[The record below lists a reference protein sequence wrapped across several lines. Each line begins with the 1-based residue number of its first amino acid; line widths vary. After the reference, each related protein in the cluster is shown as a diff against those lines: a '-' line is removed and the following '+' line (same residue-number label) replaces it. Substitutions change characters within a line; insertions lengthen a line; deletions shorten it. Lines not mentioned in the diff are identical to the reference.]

1 MAATPYPAYGI
12 EEKSWFC
19 RPGKRSATRRNLQR
33 PPIPPG
39 LLRPVQRRIG
49 AGNDFR
55 PDWLDGW
62 CETKSVCAVLK
73 KRRVAATPYPAYG
86 SKEKVGFVGRVSAAP
101 PGVTYS
107 DHLSRPDSFAR

>member
-1 MAATPYPAYGI
+1 G
-12 EEKSWFC
+12 KGWFC

-33 PPIPPG
+33 PPIPPD

-62 CETKSVCAVLK
+62 CETKSVCVCGIK
-73 KRRVAATPYPAYG
+73 KNAGWRLRLT
-86 SKEKVGFVGRVSAAP
+86 
-101 PGVTYS
+101 
-107 DHLSRPDSFAR
+107 RPTG

>member
-1 MAATPYPAYGI
+1 VCAVLKKRRVAATPYPADGM
-12 EEKSWFC
+12 EEKGWFC

-49 AGNDFR
+49 AGDDFR

-62 CETKSVCAVLK
+62 CETKSVCV
-73 KRRVAATPYPAYG
+73 RY
-86 SKEKVGFVGRVSAAP
+86 
-101 PGVTYS
+101 
-107 DHLSRPDSFAR
+107 